1 VAPSSSASD
10 SESQAVKLAREAEA
24 LAASPGDTAAL
35 ARVAA
40 AVEDLGNRS
49 LAAKAFEALAVSARE
64 DGQFALAAFAA
75 VALAH
80 LGDAAGGKKANAALA
95 AAFAQGSKRV
105 DNKRRTR
112 PPAPPPPKASS
123 QEPAGAAPDTNA
135 AMKAASAAIDAA
147 AAYAADLAKR
157 AGPLPQVPLVASLDA
172 ASLTELLGAMEP
184 VSKKV
189 GEVVVDVGEDAR
201 SLYLVARG
209 ALAVSRG
216 TQELGRLAAGAFFG
230 EIALLSGASR
240 TARVTVVDD
249 AWLLEIPHQ
258 GLEAAAAQAPALADT
273 LARHARARLLANT
286 MRTSEIFSRLTPAE
300 REQLMPRFQV
310 HVLAPGDKAL
320 TAGQEGDRLHVIVSG
335 DVDVSLGERQL
346 AALGAGDVF
355 GEMSLLGRRPASAD
369 VVARTRTVTLSLDR
383 VGFDDIAVKRPELLG
398 EVYKLLVAREAENRQ
413 AEVAHE
419 VQPEDIVV

>member
-10 SESQAVKLAREAEA
+10 PESQAVKLAREAET

-75 VALAH
+75 VALSH
-80 LGDAAGGKKANAALA
+80 LGDAQGGKKANAALA

-112 PPAPPPPKASS
+112 PPAPPPPKGVATDGV
-123 QEPAGAAPDTNA
+123 ADDANA

-147 AAYAADLAKR
+147 AAHAADLAKR

-172 ASLTELLGAMEP
+172 ASLTELLGVMEP
-184 VSKKV
+184 VSKKA
-189 GEVVVDVGEDAR
+189 GEIVVDVGEDAR

-216 TQELGRLAAGAFFG
+216 GQELGRLAAGAFFG

-273 LARHARARLLANT
+273 LARYARARLLANT
-286 MRTSEIFSRLTPAE
+286 MRTSEIFTRLTPAE

-335 DVDVSLGERQL
+335 EVDVSLGERQL

>member
-10 SESQAVKLAREAEA
+10 PESQAGKLAREAEI

-80 LGDAAGGKKANAALA
+80 LGDALGGKNANAALA

-112 PPAPPPPKASS
+112 PPAPPPPKAVDT
-123 QEPAGAAPDTNA
+123 GAATDDANA

-147 AAYAADLAKR
+147 AAHAADLARR

-184 VSKKV
+184 VSKKA
-189 GEVVVDVGEDAR
+189 GEIVVDVGEDAR

-209 ALAVSRG
+209 ALSVSRG
-216 TQELGRLAAGAFFG
+216 GQELGRLAAGAFFG
-230 EIALLSGASR
+230 EIALLSGTSR

-258 GLEAAAAQAPALADT
+258 GLEAAAAQAPALADV
-273 LARHARARLLANT
+273 LARYARARLLANT

-310 HVLAPGDKAL
+310 HVLAPGDRAL
-320 TAGQEGDRLHVIVSG
+320 TAGHEGDRLHVIVSG

-346 AALGAGDVF
+346 AVLGAGDVF

-383 VGFDDIAVKRPELLG
+383 VGFDDIAVKRPELLA

-413 AEVAHE
+413 TEVAHE